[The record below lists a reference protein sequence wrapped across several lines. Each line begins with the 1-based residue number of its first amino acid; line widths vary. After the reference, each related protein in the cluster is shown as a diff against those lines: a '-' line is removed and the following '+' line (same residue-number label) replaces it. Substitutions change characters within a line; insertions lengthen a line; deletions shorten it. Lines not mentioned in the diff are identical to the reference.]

1 MDNEA
6 VSLMLRRSFHF
17 HEKKNSLQGRLYSK
31 LLGTLYV
38 LLLLWDLSRISE
50 KDILSLTKAMLYVEL

>member
-31 LLGTLYV
+31 LLGTLYECPTYYTSPLGLV
-38 LLLLWDLSRISE
+38 
-50 KDILSLTKAMLYVEL
+50 